1 MPSQAKSSFSSLN
14 PLRQGETYCGLCNS
28 LATRPI
34 TLKVIMNA
42 KSVKYANAIVDVT
55 NSNEQPRYGTI
66 HETTCHLI
74 FYAALGATR
83 RN

>member
-1 MPSQAKSSFSSLN
+1 
-14 PLRQGETYCGLCNS
+14 
-28 LATRPI
+28 
-34 TLKVIMNA
+34 MNA